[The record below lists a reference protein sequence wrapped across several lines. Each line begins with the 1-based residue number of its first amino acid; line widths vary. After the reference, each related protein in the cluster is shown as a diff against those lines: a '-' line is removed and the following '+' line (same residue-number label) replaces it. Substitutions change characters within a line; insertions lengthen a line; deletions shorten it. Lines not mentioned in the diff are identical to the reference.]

1 MDGITFRP
9 ARRGDLD
16 DICQILYDEPP
27 AEAMA
32 VAGDAGRA
40 RRVGRILVHA
50 ETAVHLNRTTMALL
64 NGRPVGLVAI
74 GERGDRLDPSAAAI
88 LRVLIQATPIVGI
101 AGLRRYARLQSLRS
115 RVESPHPPDSWYI
128 AELDVDAAY
137 RNHGVGGALLT
148 YTEEGAR
155 GKGYRRM
162 SLGTQTTN
170 PAQHLYERHG
180 FRIVATRTNAEYERF
195 TGVPGRVLMV
205 KDLE

>member
-1 MDGITFRP
+1 MNGITIRP

-16 DICQILYDEPP
+16 DICRILYDEPP
-27 AEAMA
+27 VEVMVVA
-32 VAGDAGRA
+32 VDAARA
-40 RRVGRILVHA
+40 RRVGRVLVRA
-50 ETAVHLNRTTMALL
+50 GASVRLDRTTIAMLD
-64 NGRPVGLVAI
+64 GRPVGLVAI
-74 GERGDRLDPSAAAI
+74 GERGDSLDPSASVI
-88 LRVLIQATPIVGI
+88 VRVLLQATPIVGI

-137 RNHGVGGALLT
+137 RNRGIGGVLLT
-148 YTEEGAR
+148 CTEERAR
-155 GKGYRRM
+155 EKGYRQM

-180 FRIVATRTNAEYERF
+180 FRIVATRTDPEYERL

-205 KDLE
+205 KDLQ